1 MLIFLQQRIILE
13 GRYILENNST
23 IRKTAKA
30 FDVSKSCVHK
40 DIHQKLKIID
50 EALYLQVKKVL
61 NNNFKEKHLR
71 GGIATKNKF
80 KRIKECKIKN
90 LQNI

>member
-40 DIHQKLKIID
+40 DIHQKLKIM
-50 EALYLQVKKVL
+50 EQ
-61 NNNFKEKHLR
+61 E
-71 GGIATKNKF
+71 
-80 KRIKECKIKN
+80 
-90 LQNI
+90 